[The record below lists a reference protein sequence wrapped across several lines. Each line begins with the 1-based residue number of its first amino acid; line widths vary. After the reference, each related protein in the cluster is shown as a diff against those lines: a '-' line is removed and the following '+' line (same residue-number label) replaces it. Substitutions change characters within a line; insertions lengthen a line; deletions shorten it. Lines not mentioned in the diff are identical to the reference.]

1 MRERMD
7 EKKIERGGGK
17 WREGSKGEKKRRRIR
32 ISCEEGDIRMKRG
45 RHWLQ

>member
-17 WREGSKGEKKRRRIR
+17 WREGSKGEKKRRR
-32 ISCEEGDIRMKRG
+32 EEGLGLVARKG
-45 RHWLQ
+45 TSE